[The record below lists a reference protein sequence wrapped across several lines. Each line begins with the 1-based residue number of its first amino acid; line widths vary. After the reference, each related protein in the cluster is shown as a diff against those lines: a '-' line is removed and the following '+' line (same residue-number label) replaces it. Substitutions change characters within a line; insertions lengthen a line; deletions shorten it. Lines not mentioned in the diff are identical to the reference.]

1 MNTLFLHGIQL
12 SAMIGVFEWE
22 RYQPQTLI
30 LDLDLSL
37 PNNKAGLSDDL
48 ADTVNY
54 ADLVAEVRTFAA
66 NSKRRLIEALAEDLA
81 ALILQ
86 KYAVKEVRLRLTKQ
100 GILPQ
105 VKMVAI
111 EIVRQNDK

>member
-22 RYQPQTLI
+22 RHQPQTLI

-66 NSKRRLIEALAEDLA
+66 QMRLKCFKRIFS
-81 ALILQ
+81 
-86 KYAVKEVRLRLTKQ
+86 AV
-100 GILPQ
+100 GFHNPP
-105 VKMVAI
+105 
-111 EIVRQNDK
+111 